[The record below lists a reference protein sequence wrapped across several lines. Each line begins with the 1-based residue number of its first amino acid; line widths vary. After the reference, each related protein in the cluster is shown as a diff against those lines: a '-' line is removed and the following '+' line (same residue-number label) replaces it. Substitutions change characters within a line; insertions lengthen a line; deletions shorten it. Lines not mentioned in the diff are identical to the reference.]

1 MQSKISILSLSCKKY
16 TPRVI
21 TIKYLSGPKPP
32 PPRSRRSSTMF
43 QSHTIFSGKWLF
55 STRKALANEHEVGG
69 SCSMVMHLRTAFKN
83 RLSRND
89 ASVNFFTKVCLEQK
103 YSLFDI
109 KFFLITYFPCGHLVE
124 LEQKFITKHA
134 MSSGDV

>member
-1 MQSKISILSLSCKKY
+1 
-16 TPRVI
+16 
-21 TIKYLSGPKPP
+21 
-32 PPRSRRSSTMF
+32 MF

-69 SCSMVMHLRTAFKN
+69 SCSMTMHLRTAFKN

-109 KFFLITYFPCGHLVE
+109 KFFLNYLFSMWTSCRARTKIYYEACNEQRRCIDDKINTKEYFIYH
-124 LEQKFITKHA
+124 
-134 MSSGDV
+134 